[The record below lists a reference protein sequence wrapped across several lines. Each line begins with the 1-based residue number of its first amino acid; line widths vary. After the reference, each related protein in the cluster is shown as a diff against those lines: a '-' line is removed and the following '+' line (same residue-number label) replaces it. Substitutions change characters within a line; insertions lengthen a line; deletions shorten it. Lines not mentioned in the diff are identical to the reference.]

1 MDKSRQRA
9 QQIAIIGIFTA
20 ILILQAVVPFLG
32 YIPLLPG
39 LPVITLMGMTVMVGA
54 ILLGPASGAVLGLIW
69 GIISLIRA
77 YTSPGTVTFLLFAN
91 PIIAI
96 APRLFVGWLAG
107 WLPTML
113 ERIKLPQAV
122 SLGITG
128 FLGAAFNTLGVVLLT
143 GIFYLNHSAAL
154 LAKLGMQGSSQN
166 LFKVLLIALGVNG
179 LAEAISAIIIVPL
192 LAIPLKHVWQR
203 RQK

>member
-1 MDKSRQRA
+1 MGKSRVQA
-9 QQIAIIGIFTA
+9 QQIAMIGIFTA

-54 ILLGPASGAVLGLIW
+54 IIMGPTSGAILGLIW

-77 YTSPGTVTFLLFAN
+77 FTSPGTVTFLLFAN

-96 APRLFVGWLAG
+96 VPRLFVGWFAG
-107 WLPTML
+107 WLPTVL
-113 ERIKLPQAV
+113 TKLKMPQVV
-122 SLGITG
+122 SFGVTG
-128 FLGAAFNTLGVVLLT
+128 FLGAALNTLGVILLT
-143 GIFYLNHSAAL
+143 NIFYLNHSATL
-154 LAKLGMQGSSQN
+154 LNKLGMQGSSQN
-166 LFKVLLIALGVNG
+166 LFKVLLVALGVNG

-203 RQK
+203 RQH